1 MTTSFK
7 DKIPKIV
14 TYVGIGTATLGAI
27 PIIAGFGT
35 TWIVAGSLADGIQSI
50 IGNVTAGSVFAV
62 CTSLGMTGV
71 FATTTA
77 VGTLLG
83 GGGLFAYLK
92 NLFSPEKDGN
102 LIRTVTNENDN
113 PEIIIKLLE
122 YRFPTQ
128 REQIREYFNKLPG
141 NRNFDVEI
149 LNFLP
154 DNLISHAVNLLM
166 HTNTIVILTQV
177 VRQLLNNLTFRDYAN
192 NDFNAINDANL
203 INAAIQNNDNP

>member
-1 MTTSFK
+1 
-7 DKIPKIV
+7 
-14 TYVGIGTATLGAI
+14 
-27 PIIAGFGT
+27 
-35 TWIVAGSLADGIQSI
+35 LADGIQSI

-83 GGGLFAYLK
+83 GGGLFPYLK

-102 LIRTVTNENDN
+102 LISTEINENDN

-122 YRFPTQ
+122 SRFPTQ

-154 DNLISHAVNLLM
+154 DNLISHLVNLLM
-166 HTNTIVILTQV
+166 HTNAFVILTQV
-177 VRQLLNNLTFRDYAN
+177 VRQLLNNLTFRDYVN

>member
-1 MTTSFK
+1 M
-7 DKIPKIV
+7 
-14 TYVGIGTATLGAI
+14 
-27 PIIAGFGT
+27 
-35 TWIVAGSLADGIQSI
+35 ADGIQSI

-102 LIRTVTNENDN
+102 LISTEINENDN

-122 YRFPTQ
+122 SRFPTQ

-154 DNLISHAVNLLM
+154 DNLISHLVNLLM
-166 HTNTIVILTQV
+166 HTNAFVILTQV

>member
-1 MTTSFK
+1 M
-7 DKIPKIV
+7 
-14 TYVGIGTATLGAI
+14 
-27 PIIAGFGT
+27 
-35 TWIVAGSLADGIQSI
+35 ADGIQSI

-62 CTSLGMTGV
+62 CTSLGMTRV

-102 LIRTVTNENDN
+102 LISTEINENDN

-122 YRFPTQ
+122 SRFPTQ

>member
-27 PIIAGFGT
+27 QIIAGFGT
-35 TWIVAGSLADGIQSI
+35 VAGSLADGIQSI
-50 IGNVTAGSVFAV
+50 IGNVAAGSVFAV

-102 LIRTVTNENDN
+102 LISTVINENDN

-122 YRFPTQ
+122 SRFPTQ

-154 DNLISHAVNLLM
+154 DNLISHLVNLLM
-166 HTNTIVILTQV
+166 HTNAFVILTQV
-177 VRQLLNNLTFRDYAN
+177 VR
-192 NDFNAINDANL
+192 
-203 INAAIQNNDNP
+203 